1 MHSNTSLRILYMHI
15 KYYIH
20 PFYSACYIVEWG
32 GDIGGDRDSKHNIEN
47 GMLHDWLHDYFL
59 LLLFLFLVHLGSSS

>member
-47 GMLHDWLHDYFL
+47 GMLHDWLTVY
-59 LLLFLFLVHLGSSS
+59 